1 MPMVAPWD
9 ALLALE
15 QSSTPLL
22 AGEALTPEQWAA
34 LPEDE
39 PGELVN
45 GRLTEEEVPDS
56 VHELTVTWLIVLLDG
71 WLGDNGFVFG
81 SELRTIIGDRGRKP
95 DLSVFLPGSAPPK
108 RGPVRV
114 PADVLV
120 EVVSP
125 SPKDERRD
133 RVEKMSEYAA
143 FGVRFYWIV
152 DPTLGSFE
160 IFQLDDERR
169 YVKVVGATG
178 GKIDPVPGCPGLV
191 IDIDRLWAKLARLS
205 D

>member
-1 MPMVAPWD
+1 MAAPWD
-9 ALLALE
+9 TLLALE
-15 QSSTPLL
+15 RAPSTL
-22 AGEALTPEQWAA
+22 APGEAMTLEEWAA

-39 PGELVN
+39 PGELVD

-56 VHELTVTWLIVLLDG
+56 VHEVTVAWLILVLG
-71 WLGDNGFVFG
+71 TWLGDDGFLLG
-81 SELRTIIGDRGRKP
+81 SELRTFVGVRGRKP
-95 DLSVFLPGSAPPK
+95 DLSVFLPGSSAPPK

-143 FGVRFYWIV
+143 FGARWYWIV
-152 DPTLGSFE
+152 DPSLGSFE
-160 IFQLDDERR
+160 IFELDAERR
-169 YVKVVGATG
+169 YVKVVGVTT
-178 GKIDPVPGCPGLV
+178 GKIEPVPGCPGLA
-191 IDIDRLWAKLARLS
+191 IDVDRLWAKLARLA